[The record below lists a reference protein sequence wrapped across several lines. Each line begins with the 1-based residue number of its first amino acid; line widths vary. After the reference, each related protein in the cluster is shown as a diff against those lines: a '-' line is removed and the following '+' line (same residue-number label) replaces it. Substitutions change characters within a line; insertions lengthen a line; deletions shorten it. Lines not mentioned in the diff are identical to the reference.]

1 MPPYSSIVPP
11 YSSIASIRPQCAR
24 PRCFCAACNVRPCP
38 VRASAV
44 RATFGCAVLVQANDN
59 CVVRA
64 RPLPMPAHVALRSTA
79 TFVVLVASS
88 PTASTRAHCAA
99 LSPACT
105 RRPAPLHAACILIGV
120 IKLSELAGPEPTCE
134 QGSLRLRSS
143 RIMSSPIGTTR
154 MCLRLATYILI
165 PDRHQASP
173 HRLLLH
179 LLPSLLQ
186 VRTCT

>member
-1 MPPYSSIVPP
+1 MGVLNFHPPKSKVE
-11 YSSIASIRPQCAR
+11 A
-24 PRCFCAACNVRPCP
+24 
-38 VRASAV
+38 
-44 RATFGCAVLVQANDN
+44 QA
-59 CVVRA
+59 RA
-64 RPLPMPAHVALRSTA
+64 RPLPMPARVARRSTA

-88 PTASTRAHCAA
+88 STASMRAHCAA

-105 RRPAPLHAACILIGV
+105 RRPAPMHVTCTLIGV

-179 LLPSLLQ
+179 LLLLHSYRC
-186 VRTCT
+186 VDHPCT